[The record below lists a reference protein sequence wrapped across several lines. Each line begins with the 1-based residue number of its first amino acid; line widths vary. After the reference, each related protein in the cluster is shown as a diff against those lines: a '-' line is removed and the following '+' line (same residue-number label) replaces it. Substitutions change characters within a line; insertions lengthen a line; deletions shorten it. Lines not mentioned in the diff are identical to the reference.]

1 VIVVHIPG
9 KKSLAIL
16 TVLLCISCV
25 ALAQEENQ
33 APYTPGTLNVR
44 IPKALLPPPIEVE
57 VEVPLEPGDPG
68 YGDEQTQ
75 PSQQANPNGTT
86 VVGGQVVEGKLPPNK
101 AMTPIKRPKTK
112 KVKKLVPAPSPYE
125 AISIDDF
132 KWYENDSGRYVMPL
146 PKSFGGDPLKGYP
159 IYGPMII
166 RNVNDALFMTVTVD
180 DPTDTQHYR
189 NKDSLPNFYGAIP
202 IVKETRTTVQ
212 NQKVDCTYFR
222 YQMSGT
228 NCLVLQTA
236 LPYNNKTYRML
247 YVFPEDRR
255 FRILPL
261 SLYSLENF
269 RIN

>member
-1 VIVVHIPG
+1 MHIPG

-16 TVLLCISCV
+16 TVLLCFSCV
-25 ALAQEENQ
+25 SLAQEETST
-33 APYTPGTLNVR
+33 PYTPGTLNVR
-44 IPKALLPPPIEVE
+44 IPTALLPPPIEVE
-57 VEVPLEPGDPG
+57 VEVPLEPSDPG
-68 YGDEQTQ
+68 YGDQQT
-75 PSQQANPNGTT
+75 NPTGTT
-86 VVGGQVVEGKLPPNK
+86 VVGGQVVEGKLPQNK
-101 AMTPIKRPKTK
+101 TPITTNKPRTK
-112 KVKKLVPAPSPYE
+112 KVKKYLPAPSPYE

-146 PKSFGGDPLKGYP
+146 PKTFGSDPLKDYP

-180 DPTDTQHYR
+180 DPADTQHYR

-236 LPYNNKTYRML
+236 MPYNNKTYRML

-269 RIN
+269 RLN